1 MINYIKILELLNKSK
16 WWLVLLLFL
25 SFVINLFSNE
35 IKRVLDIR
43 FFNEDVLVNSLDND
57 ILIEN
62 SLYELMKD
70 CKSDRAFIF
79 RFHNGVTYYNG
90 SHKSKMSCDY
100 EVVEKGISAE
110 GQRLQDIPTGLYAN
124 WLKRVIQ
131 YKMFVVDVKEIDDL
145 RTRIALESQGIQ
157 GIAVA
162 PYYRDGKVLALIGV
176 DYVKQISE
184 EEKIQYN
191 KNYLNEIEWFKKRVN
206 LIGDLLI

>member
-43 FFNEDVLVNSLDND
+43 FFNKDVLVNSLDND

-100 EVVEKGISAE
+100 EVVEKGISSE

-131 YKMFVVDVKEIDDL
+131 YKMFVIDVKEIDDL

-191 KNYLNEIEWFKKRVN
+191 KNYLNQIEWFKKRVN

>member
-100 EVVEKGISAE
+100 EVVEKGISSE

>member
-43 FFNEDVLVNSLDND
+43 FFNKDVLVNSLDND

-100 EVVEKGISAE
+100 EVVEKGISSE

-131 YKMFVVDVKEIDDL
+131 YKMFVIDIKEIDDL
-145 RTRIALESQGIQ
+145 RTRISLESQGIQ

-184 EEKIQYN
+184 EDKIQYN
-191 KNYLNEIEWFKKRVN
+191 KNYLNQIEWFKKRVN
-206 LIGDLLI
+206 LIGDLLM